1 MNNLY
6 KNLKKNNNLL
16 IKETTGEYAIFL
28 NTFVNKIRKYAIKS
42 QATENTL
49 KEIIQEIIDA
59 YHQNIR
65 FSSFIP
71 SKEEYINDKL
81 EKFTKAYKPKYS
93 IKETIIIT
101 LCSAFLIG
109 FMVLSIILKQPV
121 DFETPKEVKVEE
133 GIFYFQEVKYAKEY
147 IIRCT
152 NASGHILRDIYLD
165 DEDPDIVNIQKY
177 NLTTITEL
185 KEPGTYII
193 KVKVLSNNIYQ
204 DSKWSE
210 ETTYVNYG

>member
-49 KEIIQEIIDA
+49 KEIIQEIIAA

-65 FSSFIP
+65 FSTFIP
-71 SKEEYINDKL
+71 NKEEYTNTKL
-81 EKFTKAYKPKYS
+81 EKFTKAYKQKYS
-93 IKETIIIT
+93 IKEIIIIT
-101 LCSAFLIG
+101 LCLVFLIG
-109 FMVLSIILKQPV
+109 GMILSIILKQPV

-165 DEDPDIVNIQKY
+165 DEDPDVINIQKY

-193 KVKVLSNNIYQ
+193 KVKVISNDIYQ

-210 ETTYVNYG
+210 EITYVNYG

>member
-16 IKETTGEYAIFL
+16 INETTGEYAIFL
-28 NTFVNKIRKYAIKS
+28 NNFVNKVRKYAIKS

-71 SKEEYINDKL
+71 NKEEYINNKL
-81 EKFTKAYKPKYS
+81 EKFTKAYKTKYS
-93 IKETIIIT
+93 VKETIIIT
-101 LCSAFLIG
+101 LCSVFLIG
-109 FMVLSIILKQPV
+109 FMILSIILKQPV

-165 DEDPDIVNIQKY
+165 DDDPDIVNIQNY

-193 KVKVLSNNIYQ
+193 KIKVLSNNIYQ